1 MALLKDTTISGSL
14 RATDTI
20 YTNKIQTSI
29 IGAPTSSNGATF
41 GVGTNGQVLKSNGTS
56 VYWSSDSG
64 ITSVRVQATS
74 PVTSSVNTAQT
85 GSLDTTIALAN
96 NYGDTKNPYA
106 SKTKNTVL
114 AAPATENGA
123 PLFRAL
129 VADDIP
135 TISAA
140 KASLGNVS
148 NNANLN
154 KVSGAKGDIIY
165 WSAANTPA
173 HLTNTS
179 STTKHFLSITSQVPS
194 WSTVTKGDV
203 GLGNVENTALS
214 TWGGSS
220 NITTVGT
227 IATGTWQGTA
237 IAASYIGSHST
248 DKLTSGT
255 LGIARGGTG
264 KATIAAYSIWYAS
277 AKDTLAEVTA
287 NTSSTKKFLR
297 MTGTGSAGAAPAWDT
312 VTKADVGLGNVEN
325 TALST
330 WAGTNK
336 IVTVGTITSGTW
348 QGTTVA
354 VNHGGTGATSFTAN
368 SVIMSGSTTTAALTT
383 RAITNNTTATSVTA
397 STNLITANTLYYHKG
412 NSNITTVGTITSG
425 TWKGSVISSA
435 YLGLYPLTNA
445 EIDSIF
451 A

>member
-1 MALLKDTTISGSL
+1 MAQLKDTVVSGSL

-29 IGAPTSSNGATF
+29 IGAPTSSNGTTF
-41 GVGTNGQVLKSNGTS
+41 GVGTNGQILKSNGTS

-64 ITSVRVQATS
+64 VTSVRVQATS

-114 AAPATENGA
+114 AAPATANGV
-123 PLFRAL
+123 PGFRAL

-140 KASLGNVS
+140 KASLGSVS

-154 KVSGAKGDIIY
+154 STTGAKGDIIY

-214 TWGGSS
+214 TWAGT
-220 NITTVGT
+220 NKITTVGT
-227 IATGTWQGTA
+227 IGT
-237 IAASYIGSHST
+237 
-248 DKLTSGT
+248 
-255 LGIARGGTG
+255 
-264 KATIAAYSIWYAS
+264 
-277 AKDTLAEVTA
+277 
-287 NTSSTKKFLR
+287 
-297 MTGTGSAGAAPAWDT
+297 
-312 VTKADVGLGNVEN
+312 
-325 TALST
+325 
-330 WAGTNK
+330 
-336 IVTVGTITSGTW
+336 GTW

-383 RAITNNTTATSVTA
+383 RAITDNSSNADVTS
-397 STNLITANTLYYHKG
+397 SDTNLITGRTLYYQLAKKG
-412 NSNITTVGTITSG
+412 YLTYHQMIMQDGIFGPQVNRYVQCTTAAGIAEKTVSFNNNSGIFDYEAGLTVRVQFIYSNTAANPTLKIDDLSSVPIYKFGTTRPGTTPEDSWSAGEVVTFVYDGTGWQMSSNPIMGLTTAQENALLALIT
-425 TWKGSVISSA
+425 
-435 YLGLYPLTNA
+435 
-445 EIDSIF
+445 
-451 A
+451 